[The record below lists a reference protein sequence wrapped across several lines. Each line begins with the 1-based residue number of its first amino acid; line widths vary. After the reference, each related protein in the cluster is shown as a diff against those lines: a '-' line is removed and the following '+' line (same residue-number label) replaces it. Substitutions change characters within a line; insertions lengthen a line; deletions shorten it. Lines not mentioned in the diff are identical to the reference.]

1 MNWPR
6 DTPMLIWIVNLCGGT
21 VLLLALI
28 ASIRARRSSHH
39 DISSSEIHPD
49 LAAGE
54 DLVRDVLAENQRMEA
69 APPEGGS
76 SVES

>member
-1 MNWPR
+1 
-6 DTPMLIWIVNLCGGT
+6 MLIWIVNLCVGT
-21 VLLLALI
+21 ALLLALI
-28 ASIRARRSSHH
+28 ASIRARRSAHQ
-39 DISSSEIHPD
+39 DIATSEIHPD

-54 DLVRDVLAENQRMEA
+54 DLVQDVLAENQRMDG

>member
-1 MNWPR
+1 
-6 DTPMLIWIVNLCGGT
+6 MLIWIVNLCVGT
-21 VLLLALI
+21 ALLLALI
-28 ASIRARRSSHH
+28 ASLRARRSARL
-39 DISSSEIHPD
+39 DIAAPEIHPD

-54 DLVRDVLAENQRMEA
+54 DLVRDVQAENQRMDG

>member
-1 MNWPR
+1 
-6 DTPMLIWIVNLCGGT
+6 MLIWIVNLCVGT

-28 ASIRARRSSHH
+28 ASIRARRRSAHH
-39 DISSSEIHPD
+39 DIAASEIHPD

-54 DLVRDVLAENQRMEA
+54 DLVRDVLAENQRMDA
-69 APPEGGS
+69 GPPEGGS